1 MNVLLMASKRIRNT
15 THRLPSP
22 TTLPSRRGQAM
33 VEFALSISLF
43 LLIFMGFM
51 MMAMLLFAYLTANSA
66 AREGAHLIVSNPRAT
81 NAQVADQIC
90 TSSFMLGGRATCLSQ
105 IFVSNDRAECP
116 PPSSTTKQLLVWVEP
131 GTPEDHTGD
140 PKYPERLSGTVV
152 GVTVCYRAEV
162 PTPRVGIFDFGP
174 VWVRGRSVMSVE

>member
-1 MNVLLMASKRIRNT
+1 MANKRKSRT
-15 THRLPSP
+15 LPRRP
-22 TTLPSRRGQAM
+22 IPDPMLPSRRGQAM

-43 LLIFMGFM
+43 LLVLMGFM

-66 AREGAHLIVSNPRAT
+66 AREGAHLVVSKTEAT
-81 NAQVADQIC
+81 NAEVANQIC
-90 TSSFMLGGRATCLSQ
+90 TSSFMVGGRESCLSQ
-105 IFVSNDRAECP
+105 ISVSNDPAVCP
-116 PPSSTTKQLLVWVEP
+116 PPSSTTRRLLVWVEP
-131 GTPEDHTGD
+131 GTPADHPSD
-140 PKYPERLSGTVV
+140 PSYPKRLSGTIV